1 MFEGMAKPMP
11 EPPATI
17 AVLMPMTSPCMLT
30 SGPPELPGLM
40 AASVWMKSS
49 NGPWPMLRALAL
61 TMPAVT
67 VACRPNGEP
76 TAMTQSPTCI
86 RSESPSRANLN
97 WPLPSSS
104 LSTARSVFLS
114 RPTTFALCLP
124 PSSVMT
130 SISVAFSTTC
140 ALVRAIP
147 VASTITPEP
156 RLRCGMRSGVS
167 PKNRRKKSSPKN
179 SSNGVRPPPPGRP
192 PLETVLM
199 LMTAGLMISATP
211 AKLPVF
217 SGICTGSTG
226 AVGVMTGGATRSVRP
241 PATAP
246 RVTPATSITASAATN
261 EDRLSCIM
269 GVVPS
274 LRRSSRRRRRD
285 ERLKEGTTPMM
296 QLKRSSFVAALAVML
311 VAGVTLGAVAGGR
324 TDRVAPPVMTPTAPV
339 LPVQMPLN
347 TGSFAGVAEI
357 IKPAVININTVSK
370 GGLPGGGGR
379 TPFEEFF
386 GEDFFRRFFGDTPER
401 IPQRSLGS
409 GVIVDATG
417 IALTNAHVV
426 EKATEIEVITLDGGK
441 HKAKVVGLDKKT
453 DLAVLKLDDGKGQFK
468 FARLGDSDRM
478 QVGDWVIA
486 VGSPFGL
493 QATVTA
499 GIVSAKA
506 RNIGQGPFDDFIQ
519 TDAAINPGN
528 SGGPLVN
535 MQGEVIG
542 INTAIVAGGSGIG
555 FAIPSNMARKIYT
568 EINSKGRV
576 TRGWLG
582 VSIQPLTQELARSFN
597 AKDTKGVLISDV
609 VPDSP
614 AAKAGLKAGDI
625 LIEFDGKKVEAP
637 ADLQRTVGL
646 AQPGHDAKMKVWRDQ
661 GEKTVDIKI
670 GEAPD
675 EKEVRQQPSGRA
687 TPSTLGLDV
696 RPLTP
701 EIARQLSLKST
712 DGVIV
717 ARVDEGSAAGEA
729 GVQRGDVIRE
739 INRQKVRSLADYE
752 RLTKDV
758 KEGDRLTVLL
768 QRGQMSLYVA
778 FTASARG

>member
-1 MFEGMAKPMP
+1 
-11 EPPATI
+11 
-17 AVLMPMTSPCMLT
+17 
-30 SGPPELPGLM
+30 
-40 AASVWMKSS
+40 
-49 NGPWPMLRALAL
+49 
-61 TMPAVT
+61 
-67 VACRPNGEP
+67 
-76 TAMTQSPTCI
+76 
-86 RSESPSRANLN
+86 
-97 WPLPSSS
+97 
-104 LSTARSVFLS
+104 
-114 RPTTFALCLP
+114 
-124 PSSVMT
+124 
-130 SISVAFSTTC
+130 
-140 ALVRAIP
+140 
-147 VASTITPEP
+147 
-156 RLRCGMRSGVS
+156 
-167 PKNRRKKSSPKN
+167 
-179 SSNGVRPPPPGRP
+179 
-192 PLETVLM
+192 
-199 LMTAGLMISATP
+199 
-211 AKLPVF
+211 
-217 SGICTGSTG
+217 
-226 AVGVMTGGATRSVRP
+226 
-241 PATAP
+241 
-246 RVTPATSITASAATN
+246 
-261 EDRLSCIM
+261 
-269 GVVPS
+269 
-274 LRRSSRRRRRD
+274 
-285 ERLKEGTTPMM
+285 MM
-296 QLKRSSFVAALAVML
+296 QLKRSSFVAL
-311 VAGVTLGAVAGGR
+311 VAAALVVGVALGAVAGGR
-324 TDRVAPPVMTPTAPV
+324 ADRPAVMMAPQAPV
-339 LPVQMPLN
+339 VPVQMPIS
-347 TGSFAGVAEI
+347 GSATFAGVAEA

-370 GGLPGGGGR
+370 ASLSGPAGGGR

-386 GEDFFRRFFGDTPER
+386 GEEFFKRFFGDAPER

-409 GVIVDATG
+409 GVIVEPSG

-453 DLAVLKLDDGKGQFK
+453 DLAVLKLDDGKASFK
-468 FARLGDSDRM
+468 YAKLGDSDRM

-555 FAIPSNMARKIYT
+555 FAIPSNMARKIYS
-568 EINSKGRV
+568 EINTKGRV

-582 VSIQPLTQELARSFN
+582 VSIQPLTKELAKSFN
-597 AKDTKGVLISDV
+597 ARDTKGVLISDV
-609 VPDSP
+609 IADSP
-614 AAKAGLKAGDI
+614 AAKAGLKPGDI
-625 LIEFDGKKVEAP
+625 LLEFDGKKVEAP

-646 AQPGHDAKMKVWRDQ
+646 AQPGQEARMKVWRDQ

-675 EKEVRQQPSGRA
+675 DREARQAPSGRA

-701 EIARQLSLKST
+701 ELAHQLNLKST

-717 ARVDEGSAAGEA
+717 AKVDDGSPAAEA

-739 INRQKVRSLADYE
+739 INRQKVRSMADYE
-752 RLTKDV
+752 RLVKDV
-758 KEGDRLTVLL
+758 KDGDRLTVLL
-768 QRGQMSLYVA
+768 QRGPMSLYVA

>member
-1 MFEGMAKPMP
+1 
-11 EPPATI
+11 
-17 AVLMPMTSPCMLT
+17 
-30 SGPPELPGLM
+30 
-40 AASVWMKSS
+40 
-49 NGPWPMLRALAL
+49 
-61 TMPAVT
+61 
-67 VACRPNGEP
+67 
-76 TAMTQSPTCI
+76 
-86 RSESPSRANLN
+86 
-97 WPLPSSS
+97 
-104 LSTARSVFLS
+104 
-114 RPTTFALCLP
+114 
-124 PSSVMT
+124 
-130 SISVAFSTTC
+130 
-140 ALVRAIP
+140 
-147 VASTITPEP
+147 
-156 RLRCGMRSGVS
+156 
-167 PKNRRKKSSPKN
+167 
-179 SSNGVRPPPPGRP
+179 
-192 PLETVLM
+192 
-199 LMTAGLMISATP
+199 
-211 AKLPVF
+211 
-217 SGICTGSTG
+217 
-226 AVGVMTGGATRSVRP
+226 
-241 PATAP
+241 
-246 RVTPATSITASAATN
+246 
-261 EDRLSCIM
+261 
-269 GVVPS
+269 
-274 LRRSSRRRRRD
+274 
-285 ERLKEGTTPMM
+285 MM
-296 QLKRSSFVAALAVML
+296 QLKRTYFVAALALML
-311 VAGVTLGAVAGGR
+311 VAGVTLGAMAGGR
-324 TDRVAPPVMTPTAPV
+324 AERSPQVSPPTAPV

-347 TGSFAGVAEI
+347 TGSFAGVAEA

-370 GGLPGGGGR
+370 GGPGGGGR

-386 GEDFFRRFFGDTPER
+386 GEDFFKRFFGDAPER

-426 EKATEIEVITLDGGK
+426 EKATEIEVITLDGSK
-441 HKAKVVGLDKKT
+441 HKAKVVGADKKT
-453 DLAVLKLDDGKGQFK
+453 DLAVLKLDDGKAQFK

-582 VSIQPLTQELARSFN
+582 VSIQPLTQELAKSFN

-609 VPDSP
+609 IPESP
-614 AAKAGLKAGDI
+614 ASKAGLKPGDI
-625 LIEFDGKKVEAP
+625 LLEFDGKKVEAP

-646 AQPGHDAKMKVWRDQ
+646 AQPGQDAKMKVWRDQ
-661 GEKTVDIKI
+661 GEKTIDIKI

-675 EKEVRQQPSGRA
+675 EKEAQQRPARA
-687 TPSTLGLDV
+687 TPSSLGLEV
-696 RPLTP
+696 RPITP
-701 EIARQLSLKST
+701 DLARQLNLKST

-717 ARVDEGSAAGEA
+717 ARVEEGSAAGDA

-739 INRQKVRSLADYE
+739 INRQKVRSMNDYE

-758 KEGDRLTVLL
+758 KEGDRLIVLL